1 MNDIF
6 EGVRIVRLQ
15 SGEDIIAGYSGNTN
29 TNVVVLDNPMHLIF
43 KRTSQGT
50 VMMMLPWLP
59 IELIKDNIATVLS
72 GDILTIVEPKDLKEV
87 IGKDGKK
94 ELVHPTCGKVLPKG
108 EKKVKPGYYIY
119 EFYKPKPGKK
129 DYKKYPGLIPDK
141 HPDGLCLP
149 CCFDKYNTVGR
160 IKATKK
166 CYETKEEKQE
176 KEEKLNKKG

>member
-1 MNDIF
+1 MMMKNLNTNSIISNSKMNNLF

-72 GDILTIVEPKDLKEV
+72 GDILTIVEPKDDLKEYYHNV
-87 IGKDGKK
+87 INTTQMKMLKDNTLSQNLREASDEEEYDDEDPEGELTREDVAEIVNRKK
-94 ELVHPTCGKVLPKG
+94 TNRLH
-108 EKKVKPGYYIY
+108 
-119 EFYKPKPGKK
+119 
-129 DYKKYPGLIPDK
+129 
-141 HPDGLCLP
+141 
-149 CCFDKYNTVGR
+149 
-160 IKATKK
+160 
-166 CYETKEEKQE
+166 
-176 KEEKLNKKG
+176 

>member
-1 MNDIF
+1 MKNLTTNSIISNSKMNNLF

-72 GDILTIVEPKDLKEV
+72 GDILTIVEPKDDLKEYYHNV
-87 IGKDGKK
+87 INTTQMKMLKDNTLSQNLRDASDEEDDDDDEDPEGELTREDVAEIINRKK
-94 ELVHPTCGKVLPKG
+94 SNRLH
-108 EKKVKPGYYIY
+108 
-119 EFYKPKPGKK
+119 
-129 DYKKYPGLIPDK
+129 
-141 HPDGLCLP
+141 
-149 CCFDKYNTVGR
+149 
-160 IKATKK
+160 
-166 CYETKEEKQE
+166 
-176 KEEKLNKKG
+176 

>member
-1 MNDIF
+1 MNNLF

-72 GDILTIVEPKDLKEV
+72 DDILTIVEPKDDLKEYYHNV
-87 IGKDGKK
+87 INTTQMKMLKDNTLSQNLRDASDEEEYDDEDPEGELTREDVAEIVNRKK
-94 ELVHPTCGKVLPKG
+94 TNRLH
-108 EKKVKPGYYIY
+108 
-119 EFYKPKPGKK
+119 
-129 DYKKYPGLIPDK
+129 
-141 HPDGLCLP
+141 
-149 CCFDKYNTVGR
+149 
-160 IKATKK
+160 
-166 CYETKEEKQE
+166 
-176 KEEKLNKKG
+176 

>member
-1 MNDIF
+1 MTKNSITNSITSNSKMNNLF

-72 GDILTIVEPKDLKEV
+72 GDILTIVEPKDDLKEYYHNV
-87 IGKDGKK
+87 INTTQMKMLKDNTLSQNLRDASDEEDDDDDEDPEGELTREDVAEIINRKK
-94 ELVHPTCGKVLPKG
+94 SNRLH
-108 EKKVKPGYYIY
+108 
-119 EFYKPKPGKK
+119 
-129 DYKKYPGLIPDK
+129 
-141 HPDGLCLP
+141 
-149 CCFDKYNTVGR
+149 
-160 IKATKK
+160 
-166 CYETKEEKQE
+166 
-176 KEEKLNKKG
+176 

>member
-1 MNDIF
+1 MNNLF

-72 GDILTIVEPKDLKEV
+72 GDILTIVEPKDDLKEYYHNV
-87 IGKDGKK
+87 INTTQMKMLKDNTLSQNLRDASDEEEYDDEEDPEG
-94 ELVHPTCGKVLPKG
+94 EL
-108 EKKVKPGYYIY
+108 
-119 EFYKPKPGKK
+119 
-129 DYKKYPGLIPDK
+129 
-141 HPDGLCLP
+141 
-149 CCFDKYNTVGR
+149 
-160 IKATKK
+160 
-166 CYETKEEKQE
+166 TKEDVAEIIKR
-176 KEEKLNKKG
+176 KKSNRLH

>member
-1 MNDIF
+1 MTKNLTTNSITSNSKMNNLF

-72 GDILTIVEPKDLKEV
+72 GDILTIVEPKDDLKEYYHNV
-87 IGKDGKK
+87 INTTQMKMLKDNTLSQNLREASDEQDDEYEEDADPEG
-94 ELVHPTCGKVLPKG
+94 EL
-108 EKKVKPGYYIY
+108 
-119 EFYKPKPGKK
+119 
-129 DYKKYPGLIPDK
+129 
-141 HPDGLCLP
+141 
-149 CCFDKYNTVGR
+149 
-160 IKATKK
+160 
-166 CYETKEEKQE
+166 TKEDVVEII
-176 KEEKLNKKG
+176 NRKKTNRLH

>member
-1 MNDIF
+1 MNNLF

-72 GDILTIVEPKDLKEV
+72 GDILTIVEPKDDLKEYYHNV
-87 IGKDGKK
+87 INTTQMKMLKDNTLSQNLREASDEEEDDDEDPEGELTREDVAEIINRKK
-94 ELVHPTCGKVLPKG
+94 SNRLH
-108 EKKVKPGYYIY
+108 
-119 EFYKPKPGKK
+119 
-129 DYKKYPGLIPDK
+129 
-141 HPDGLCLP
+141 
-149 CCFDKYNTVGR
+149 
-160 IKATKK
+160 
-166 CYETKEEKQE
+166 
-176 KEEKLNKKG
+176 

>member
-1 MNDIF
+1 MNNLF

-72 GDILTIVEPKDLKEV
+72 GDILTIVEPKDDLKEYYHNV
-87 IGKDGKK
+87 INTTQMKMLKDNTLSQNLREASDEEEYNDEEDPEGELTREDVAEIVNRKK
-94 ELVHPTCGKVLPKG
+94 TNRLH
-108 EKKVKPGYYIY
+108 
-119 EFYKPKPGKK
+119 
-129 DYKKYPGLIPDK
+129 
-141 HPDGLCLP
+141 
-149 CCFDKYNTVGR
+149 
-160 IKATKK
+160 
-166 CYETKEEKQE
+166 
-176 KEEKLNKKG
+176 

>member
-1 MNDIF
+1 MNNLF

-72 GDILTIVEPKDLKEV
+72 GDILTIVEPKDDLKEYYHN
-87 IGKDGKK
+87 IINTTQMKMLKD
-94 ELVHPTCGKVLPKG
+94 
-108 EKKVKPGYYIY
+108 
-119 EFYKPKPGKK
+119 
-129 DYKKYPGLIPDK
+129 
-141 HPDGLCLP
+141 
-149 CCFDKYNTVGR
+149 NTLSQNLREASDEEEDEDEDPEGDL
-160 IKATKK
+160 
-166 CYETKEEKQE
+166 TKEDVVEII
-176 KEEKLNKKG
+176 NRKKTNRLH

>member
-1 MNDIF
+1 MMMKNLNTNSIISNSKMNNLF

-72 GDILTIVEPKDLKEV
+72 GDILTIVEPKDDLKEYYHNV
-87 IGKDGKK
+87 INTTQMKMLKDNTLSQNLRDASDEEEYDDEEDPEGELTREDVAEIVNRKK
-94 ELVHPTCGKVLPKG
+94 TNRLH
-108 EKKVKPGYYIY
+108 
-119 EFYKPKPGKK
+119 
-129 DYKKYPGLIPDK
+129 
-141 HPDGLCLP
+141 
-149 CCFDKYNTVGR
+149 
-160 IKATKK
+160 
-166 CYETKEEKQE
+166 
-176 KEEKLNKKG
+176 

>member
-1 MNDIF
+1 MMMKNLTTNSIISNSKMNNLF

-72 GDILTIVEPKDLKEV
+72 GDILTIVEPKDDLKEYYHNV
-87 IGKDGKK
+87 INTTQMKMLKDNTLSQNLRDASDEEDDDEEEDPEGELTREDVAEIINRKK
-94 ELVHPTCGKVLPKG
+94 SNRLH
-108 EKKVKPGYYIY
+108 
-119 EFYKPKPGKK
+119 
-129 DYKKYPGLIPDK
+129 
-141 HPDGLCLP
+141 
-149 CCFDKYNTVGR
+149 
-160 IKATKK
+160 
-166 CYETKEEKQE
+166 
-176 KEEKLNKKG
+176 